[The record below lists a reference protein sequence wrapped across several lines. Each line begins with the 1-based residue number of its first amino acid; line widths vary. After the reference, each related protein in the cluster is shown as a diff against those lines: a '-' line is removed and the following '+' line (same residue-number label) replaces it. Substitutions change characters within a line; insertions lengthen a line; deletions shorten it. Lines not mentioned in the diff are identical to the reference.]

1 VLSFVWHPQEDA
13 VIGLEK
19 AGLLLQLNAEC
30 KGISIWMLF
39 SILEISSDEVWRGGR
54 LSTCVEA

>member
-13 VIGLEK
+13 VIGIEK

-30 KGISIWMLF
+30 KGVSIWMLY
-39 SILEISSDEVWRGGR
+39 SILEILSDGVWRGGR
-54 LSTCVEA
+54 LSICV